1 MTLSHL
7 TSQDPGD
14 GPPTPLSDQHYQ
26 AVRDAKAK
34 RSKIDVAIGVATFNG
49 WSLGLF
55 AALSGLLLL
64 LSFSFI
70 GLVICLGL
78 GAVAYYEFQGRA
90 MLRQLDARGA
100 RLLGYNQLAL
110 GALIVGYCLWSL
122 VAALVGPSAYAEVI
136 EENPELAQML
146 GSTDDLFRFGAVIVY
161 GMGIVLTIPYQ
172 ALVAWFYF
180 SRAKHVTHYV
190 NQTPKWVTQM
200 QRAAA

>member
-7 TSQDPGD
+7 TSQIPGD
-14 GPPTPLSDQHYQ
+14 GPTSPLSAEHYQ
-26 AVRDAKAK
+26 AMRDAKTK

-55 AALSGLLLL
+55 ATLSGLLLL
-64 LSFSFI
+64 LSFSLI
-70 GLVICLGL
+70 GLVISLGL
-78 GAVAYYEFQGRA
+78 GAVAYYEFKGRA
-90 MLRQLDARGA
+90 MLRQLDASGA

-122 VAALVGPSAYAEVI
+122 IAAMVGPSPYAETI
-136 EENPELAQML
+136 EQNPELAQML
-146 GSTDDLFRFGAVIVY
+146 GSTDELFRFGAFIVY

-180 SRAKHVTHYV
+180 SRAKHIIHYV
-190 NQTPKWVTQM
+190 NQTPQWVTQI
-200 QRAAA
+200 QKAAA